1 MARIGIRSIKNAWI
15 IWRNTSS
22 FNARTENIQN
32 ALCVCVCLCVCV
44 DVVILILHSSST
56 NKTYAVCVC
65 ELCIYIYIYI
75 CSIVLL
81 WILLS
86 ILINIIHYYIRY
98 KSPYPSLSAI
108 STKRATSS
116 PGPGASRWGTR
127 RQCGPPR
134 RRAVNSSLPAPVG
147 CTAPA
152 SPEMTGD
159 PKNEQIIFIP
169 GGVEIHIN
177 IYIYMCVCV

>member
-1 MARIGIRSIKNAWI
+1 MHAQKISKMH
-15 IWRNTSS
+15 
-22 FNARTENIQN
+22 
-32 ALCVCVCLCVCV
+32 CVCVSVCVCGCC
-44 DVVILILHSSST
+44 DPHSTFLINQQNLCG
-56 NKTYAVCVC
+56 VCVC
-65 ELCIYIYIYI
+65 ELCIYIYI

-177 IYIYMCVCV
+177 IYICVCV